1 LSIVFD
7 TIVPVFC
14 VIAVG
19 TLLAGNRGM
28 HLPTLANLALL
39 VTSPCLMFSV
49 LAGTEVDLAH
59 WAALAGGAVWTMAGT
74 GLLALVYMKAT
85 GAGRGVLLSSVFW
98 NAGNM
103 GLACSRL
110 AFGPEGLESAAVVFV
125 TVAVFTSSL
134 GIGVA
139 KGENGFG
146 EAFRMPL
153 LYGSVGGLLMALTGS
168 ELPRMLMEPIEMLGA
183 MAIPLML
190 LNLGFQLRT
199 LEVGDF
205 GHAISAVAIRV
216 AGGFGFSMLF
226 VTLFAVNGI
235 DRQVLLLHSVMPAAV
250 INAVMAQRYGTD
262 PRLVAASIV
271 IGTLLSILTIPAMLL
286 FLS

>member
-1 LSIVFD
+1 MSTVLD

-19 TLLAGNRGM
+19 YLLAGRRSM
-28 HLPTLANLALL
+28 HLPTLADLALL
-39 VTSPCLMFSV
+39 ITSPCLMFSV
-49 LAGTEVDLAH
+49 LAGAEVDFGQ
-59 WAALAGGAVWTMAGT
+59 WAALAGGAAWTMVGT
-74 GLLALVYMKAT
+74 GLLAAAYMRTA
-85 GAGRGVLLSSVFW
+85 GVGRGVLLPSVFW

-125 TVAVFTSSL
+125 TVAVFTSSA
-134 GIGVA
+134 GIWVA
-139 KGENGFG
+139 KGDNGFG
-146 EAFRMPL
+146 EALRMPL
-153 LYGSVGGLLMALTGS
+153 LYASVGGLLMALTGT
-168 ELPRMLMEPIEMLGA
+168 ELPRMVMEPVEMLGA

-199 LEVGDF
+199 LEVGDI
-205 GHAISAVAIRV
+205 GHALAAVAIRLV
-216 AGGFGFSMLF
+216 GGFCFATLF
-226 VTLFAVNGI
+226 IALFAVSGV

-262 PRLVAASIV
+262 PALVASSIV
-271 IGTLLSILTIPAMLL
+271 IGTLLSVLTIPAVLL
-286 FLS
+286 YLT